1 MADIGKTYALDA
13 TGDLVLQYGRLVP
26 VTGTD
31 KAVQDLTVLLRSIKG
46 SALLSPEFGL
56 DALAILDARGN
67 ATTIEGEV
75 RQALEQYPYMK
86 TVNSVTVT
94 DLQDRRISI
103 SADVTLQDGR
113 MVRLGVIL

>member
-31 KAVQDLTVLLRSIKG
+31 KAVQDLTMLLRSIKG

-67 ATTIEGEV
+67 ATIIEGEV
-75 RQALEQYPYMK
+75 RQALEQYLYMK

>member
-26 VTGTD
+26 VIGTD

-56 DALAILDARGN
+56 DALAVLDARGN

-75 RQALEQYPYMK
+75 RQALVQYPYLK
-86 TVNSVTVT
+86 SVNGVTVT
-94 DLQDRRISI
+94 PGQDR
-103 SADVTLQDGR
+103 DVTLQDGQT
-113 MVRLGVIL
+113 VRLGVIL

>member
-26 VTGTD
+26 VIGTD

-56 DALAILDARGN
+56 DARQFWMPGEMQRPLKARSG
-67 ATTIEGEV
+67 
-75 RQALEQYPYMK
+75 RLWF
-86 TVNSVTVT
+86 
-94 DLQDRRISI
+94 SI
-103 SADVTLQDGR
+103 RT
-113 MVRLGVIL
+113 

>member
-1 MADIGKTYALDA
+1 MADIGMTYALNEA
-13 TGDLVLQYGRLVP
+13 GDLVLRHGRLVP

-67 ATTIEGEV
+67 GTMIEGTV
-75 RQALEQYPYMK
+75 REALRQYPYMK
-86 TVNSVTVT
+86 TVNGVKITNR
-94 DLQDRRISI
+94 QDRRISI
-103 SADVTLQDGR
+103 AVDVTLKDGGTVR
-113 MVRLGVIL
+113 MGVIL

>member
-1 MADIGKTYALDA
+1 MADIGMTYALNEA
-13 TGDLVLQYGRLVP
+13 GDLVLQHGRLVP

-67 ATTIEGEV
+67 GTMIEGTV
-75 RQALEQYPYMK
+75 REALRQYPFLK
-86 TVNSVTVT
+86 TVNSITVIR
-94 DLQDRRISI
+94 QEDRRVSI
-103 SADVTLQDGR
+103 AADVTLRDGQA
-113 MVRLGVIL
+113 VRLGVIL